1 MLMLLLNIG
10 NERYAIESRQV
21 VEVIP
26 LVVLKTLPHQPEYI
40 AGVFN
45 YRGRIVPVID
55 LCQLMRGKPSSE
67 YLSTRIVLV
76 NYWGSNN
83 PELKAAY
90 ILGLMTEQVVET
102 LHKSES
108 EFVDPNIQIDTAP
121 YLGKMIVDEQGMIQ
135 CLRVEYLFS
144 EAQQLNLLPE
154 SDRNTVF

>member
-26 LVVLKTLPHQPEYI
+26 LVVLKSLPHQPEHI

-83 PELKAAY
+83 IELQAPY

-108 EFVDPNIQIDTAP
+108 EFVNPNIQIDTAP
-121 YLGKMIVDEQGMIQ
+121 YLGKMIVDDLGMIQ
-135 CLRVEYLFS
+135 CLRIEYLLS
-144 EAQQLNLLPE
+144 EAQQVNLLPE
-154 SDRNTVF
+154 SHHNTRF

>member
-26 LVVLKTLPHQPEYI
+26 LVVLKSLPHQPEHI

-83 PELKAAY
+83 AELKAPY

-121 YLGKMIVDEQGMIQ
+121 YLGKMIVDDQGMIQ
-135 CLRVEYLFS
+135 CLRIEYLLS
-144 EAQQLNLLPE
+144 EAQQVNLLPE
-154 SDRNTVF
+154 SHHNTRF

>member
-21 VEVIP
+21 IEVIP
-26 LVVLKTLPHQPEYI
+26 LVVLKTLPQQPEHI

-55 LCQLMRGKPSSE
+55 LCQLMRGKASTE
-67 YLSTRIVLV
+67 YLSTRIILV

-83 PELKAAY
+83 TELKAPY

-102 LHKSES
+102 LHQSQSK
-108 EFVDPNIQIDTAP
+108 FVDPNIQIDTAP
-121 YLGKMIVDEQGMIQ
+121 YLGKMIVDDQGMIQ
-135 CLRVEYLFS
+135 CLRIEYLLS
-144 EAQQLNLLPE
+144 EAQQVNLLPE
-154 SDRNTVF
+154 SHHNTRF

>member
-26 LVVLKTLPHQPEYI
+26 LVLLKTLPHQPEYI

-45 YRGRIVPVID
+45 YRGRIVSVID
-55 LCQLMRGKPSSE
+55 LCQLMRGKPSCE

-83 PELKAAY
+83 PELKAPY

-108 EFVDPNIQIDTAP
+108 EFVNPNIQIDRAP

-154 SDRNTVF
+154 SDHNT

>member
-26 LVVLKTLPHQPEYI
+26 LVLLKTLPHQPEYI

-55 LCQLMRGKPSSE
+55 LCQLMRGKPSRE

-76 NYWGSNN
+76 NYWGGNN
-83 PELKAAY
+83 RELKAPY

-102 LHKSES
+102 LQKSES
-108 EFVDPNIQIDTAP
+108 EFVDPNIQIDTAS
-121 YLGKMIVDEQGMIQ
+121 YLGKIIVDEQGMIQ

-144 EAQQLNLLPE
+144 EAQQVNLLPE
-154 SDRNTVF
+154 SDRNTRF

>member
-1 MLMLLLNIG
+1 MLMLLLNIR

-26 LVVLKTLPHQPEYI
+26 LVVLKSFPHQPEHI

-45 YRGRIVPVID
+45 YRGRIVPVMD
-55 LCQLMRGKPSSE
+55 LCRLMRDKPSSE

-76 NYWGSNN
+76 NYWGNN
-83 PELKAAY
+83 TELKAPY

-121 YLGKMIVDEQGMIQ
+121 YLGKMIVDDQGMIQ
-135 CLRVEYLFS
+135 CLRIEYLLS
-144 EAQQLNLLPE
+144 EAQQVNLLSE
-154 SDRNTVF
+154 SHQNTGF

>member
-1 MLMLLLNIG
+1 MLLLNIG

-26 LVVLKTLPHQPEYI
+26 LVMLKTLPHQPEYI
-40 AGVFN
+40 TGVFN
-45 YRGRIVPVID
+45 YRGRIIPVID

-67 YLSTRIVLV
+67 YLSTRIILV

-83 PELKAAY
+83 TELKAPY

-108 EFVDPNIQIDTAP
+108 KFADSNIQIDTAP
-121 YLGKMIVDEQGMIQ
+121 YLGKMIVDDRGMIQ
-135 CLRVEYLFS
+135 CLRIEYLLS
-144 EAQQLNLLPE
+144 EAQQINLLPE
-154 SDRNTVF
+154 SHHNTRF

>member
-26 LVVLKTLPHQPEYI
+26 FVLLKSLPHQPGYI

-55 LCQLMRGKPSSE
+55 LCRLMRDKPSSE

-76 NYWGSNN
+76 NYWGNN
-83 PELKAAY
+83 TELKAPY
-90 ILGLMTEQVVET
+90 ILGLITEQVVET
-102 LHKSES
+102 LHKSEA
-108 EFVDPNIQIDTAP
+108 EFVDSNIQIGTAP
-121 YLGKMIVDEQGMIQ
+121 YLGNMIVDDQGMIQ
-135 CLRVEYLFS
+135 CLRIEYLLS
-144 EAQQLNLLPE
+144 EAEQVNLLSE
-154 SDRNTVF
+154 SHHNTGF